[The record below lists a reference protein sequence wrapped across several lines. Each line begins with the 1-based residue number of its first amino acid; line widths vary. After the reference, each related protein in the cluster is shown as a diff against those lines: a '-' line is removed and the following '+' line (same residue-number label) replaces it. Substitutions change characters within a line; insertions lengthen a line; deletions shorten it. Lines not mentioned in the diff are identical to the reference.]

1 MISVFLAQLATLGPI
16 GRYLPAPGTAGAVSA
31 LITGF
36 FLAKSGFIILF
47 SALLLVTILGVFA
60 ANAYSQLTN
69 TDDASEVII
78 DEVAGQ
84 WLVLLCIPPAI
95 DSAVLWYG
103 AGFILFR
110 IFDILKPWPVSA
122 AERLPGGIGVMAD
135 DVMAGTLAGM
145 ALLMAQLFIYP
156 A

>member
-1 MISVFLAQLATLGPI
+1 MSVFLAHLATLGPI
-16 GRYLPAPGTAGAVSA
+16 GRYLPAPGTAGALLA

-36 FLAKSGFIILF
+36 FLAKNGFIILF
-47 SALLLVTILGVFA
+47 VALLLITILGVFA

-69 TDDASEVII
+69 TDDAREVII

-84 WLVLLCIPPAI
+84 WLVLLCIPPNI
-95 DSAVLWYG
+95 DLALLWYG

-122 AERLPGGIGVMAD
+122 AESLPGGIGVMAD
-135 DVMAGTLAGM
+135 DVVAGTLAGM

-156 A
+156 T

>member
-1 MISVFLAQLATLGPI
+1 MSVFLTQLATLGPI
-16 GRYLPAPGTAGAVSA
+16 GRYLPAPGTAGSVSA
-31 LITGF
+31 LIAGF
-36 FLAKSGFIILF
+36 FLAKNGFFILF
-47 SALLLVTILGVFA
+47 SALLLITVFGVFA
-60 ANAYSQLTN
+60 ADAYSRLTN
-69 TDDASEVII
+69 TDDAKEIII

-84 WLVLLCIPPAI
+84 WLVLLCIPPNI
-95 DSAVLWYG
+95 DWALLWYG

-110 IFDILKPWPVSA
+110 LFDILKPWPVSA

-135 DVMAGTLAGM
+135 DVVAGTLAGM

>member
-1 MISVFLAQLATLGPI
+1 MSVFLAHLATLGPI
-16 GRYLPAPGTAGAVSA
+16 GRYLPAPGTAGALLA

-36 FLAKSGFIILF
+36 FLAKNGFIILF
-47 SALLLVTILGVFA
+47 VALLLITILGVFA

-69 TDDASEVII
+69 TDDAREVII

-84 WLVLLCIPPAI
+84 WLVLLCIPPNI
-95 DSAVLWYG
+95 DLALLWYG

-122 AERLPGGIGVMAD
+122 AESLPGGIGVMAD
-135 DVMAGTLAGM
+135 DVVAGTLAGI

-156 A
+156 T

>member
-1 MISVFLAQLATLGPI
+1 MSVFLAQLATLGPI

-60 ANAYSQLTN
+60 AIAYSELRY
-69 TDDASEVII
+69 TDFAWEVII
-78 DEVAGQ
+78 VVVGGQ
-84 WLVLLCIPPAI
+84 CLVVLCIDRAI
-95 DSAVLWYG
+95 DSAVWWYG

-135 DVMAGTLAGM
+135 DVMAGTLAGI
-145 ALLMAQLFIYP
+145 ALLMAQLFLYP

>member
-1 MISVFLAQLATLGPI
+1 MHVFLAQLATLGPI
-16 GRYLPAPGTAGAVSA
+16 GRYLPAPGTVGSVSA

-36 FLAKSGFIILF
+36 FLAKNGFIILF

-60 ANAYSQLTN
+60 ADAYSKLTGK
-69 TDDASEVII
+69 DDAGEVVI

-84 WLVLLCIPPAI
+84 WLVLLCIPPNI
-95 DSAVLWYG
+95 DLALLWYG

-110 IFDILKPWPVSA
+110 LFDILKPWPISV
-122 AERLPGGIGVMAD
+122 AEKLPGGIGVMAD
-135 DVMAGTLAGM
+135 DVVAGTLAGM
-145 ALLMAQLFIYP
+145 ALLIAQLFIYP

>member
-1 MISVFLAQLATLGPI
+1 MSVFLAHLATLGPI
-16 GRYLPAPGTAGAVSA
+16 GRYLPAPGTAGSVLAVIA
-31 LITGF
+31 GF
-36 FLAKSGFIILF
+36 FLAKNGFIILF

-60 ANAYSQLTN
+60 ADAYSRLTSKQ
-69 TDDASEVII
+69 DAGEVII

-84 WLVLLCIPPAI
+84 WLVLLCIPPTVN
-95 DSAVLWYG
+95 SVLLWYG

-110 IFDILKPWPVSA
+110 LFDILKPWPVSA

-135 DVMAGTLAGM
+135 DIIAGTLAGM
-145 ALLMAQLFIYP
+145 ALLMAQLFVSP

>member
-1 MISVFLAQLATLGPI
+1 MSVFLAQLATLGPI
-16 GRYLPAPGTAGAVSA
+16 GRYLPAPGTAGSVFA

-36 FLAKSGFIILF
+36 FLAKNGFVILLV
-47 SALLLVTILGVFA
+47 ALLLITILGVFA

-84 WLVLLCIPPAI
+84 WLVLLCIPPNI
-95 DSAVLWYG
+95 DSALLWYG

-110 IFDILKPWPVSA
+110 IFDILKPWPVSV
-122 AERLPGGIGVMAD
+122 AESLPGGTGVMAD
-135 DVMAGTLAGM
+135 DVVSGTLAGM
-145 ALLMAQLFIYP
+145 VLLMAQLFIYQ